1 MEIRRNS
8 ADEIAARKQELLEQL
23 REIDIVTQDFLKLR
37 EQRVAMI
44 LTAAARAVGGRH
56 FTEAE
61 FRPASLALF

>member
-8 ADEIAARKQELLEQL
+8 ADEVAARKQELLEQL
-23 REIDIVTQDFLKLR
+23 REIDVVSQDFLKLR

-44 LTAAARAVGGRH
+44 LNAAARAVGGRH

-61 FRPASLALF
+61 FRPVSLALF